1 MPLLNL
7 STEPDCWKALPSWGP
22 EPAAPRGLTWQGLM
36 RRALRLARA
45 GAKAGEIPV
54 GALVVGPE
62 GEILSEA
69 HNETEALHDP
79 TAHAEV
85 LALRRAAAKV
95 GNHRLGGSILVV
107 TLEPCLMCTGAIRES
122 RVSGVVFGASDA
134 RAGAVCSCL
143 EGLDYAQTGAQPWN
157 YGGVEAEACA
167 DILREFF
174 KVRR

>member
-1 MPLLNL
+1 MPLLNR
-7 STEPDCWKALPSWGP
+7 SEEPDCWKALPSWGP
-22 EPAAPRGLTWQGLM
+22 EPAAPAGLTWQGLM

-54 GALVVGPE
+54 GALVIDSE

-85 LALRRAAAKV
+85 LALRRACSKV
-95 GNHRLGGSILVV
+95 GNHRLGGCILVV
-107 TLEPCLMCTGAIRES
+107 TLEPCLMCTGARRES

-143 EGLDYAQTGAQPWN
+143 EGLDYAQTGAQPWS

-167 DILREFF
+167 DILKEFF
-174 KVRR
+174 RVRR

>member
-1 MPLLNL
+1 MPLLNR
-7 STEPDCWKALPSWGP
+7 SEEPDCWKALPSWGP
-22 EPAAPRGLTWQGLM
+22 EPAAPAGLTWQGLM

-54 GALVVGPE
+54 GALVIDSE
-62 GEILSEA
+62 GEVLSEA

-85 LALRRAAAKV
+85 LALRRACAKV
-95 GNHRLGGSILVV
+95 GNHRLGGCILVV

-143 EGLDYAQTGAQPWN
+143 EGLDYAQTGAQPWS

-167 DILREFF
+167 DILKEFF
-174 KVRR
+174 RVRR

>member
-1 MPLLNL
+1 MPLLNR
-7 STEPDCWKALPSWGP
+7 SEEPDCWKALPSWGP
-22 EPAAPRGLTWQGLM
+22 EPAAPAGLTWQGLM

-54 GALVVGPE
+54 GALVIDSE

-85 LALRRAAAKV
+85 LALRRACSKV
-95 GNHRLGGSILVV
+95 GNHRLGGCILVV

-122 RVSGVVFGASDA
+122 RGSGVVFGASDA

-143 EGLDYAQTGAQPWN
+143 EGLDYAQTGAQPWS
-157 YGGVEAEACA
+157 YGGVEAEDCA
-167 DILREFF
+167 ELLRRFF
-174 KVRR
+174 RVRR

>member
-1 MPLLNL
+1 MPLLNR
-7 STEPDCWKALPSWGP
+7 SEEPDCWKALPSWGP
-22 EPAAPRGLTWQGLM
+22 EPAAPVGLTWQGLM

-54 GALVVGPE
+54 GALVIDSE

-85 LALRRAAAKV
+85 LALRRACSKV
-95 GNHRLGGSILVV
+95 GNHRLGGCILVV

-122 RVSGVVFGASDA
+122 RVSGVVFGASDE

-143 EGLDYAQTGAQPWN
+143 EGLDYAQTGAQPWS

-167 DILREFF
+167 DILKEFF
-174 KVRR
+174 RVRR

>member
-1 MPLLNL
+1 MPLLNR
-7 STEPDCWKALPSWGP
+7 SEEPDCWKALPSWGP
-22 EPAAPRGLTWQGLM
+22 EPAAPAGLSWQGLM

-54 GALVVGPE
+54 GALVIDSE

-95 GNHRLGGSILVV
+95 GNHRLGGCVLVV

-143 EGLDYAQTGAQPWN
+143 EGLDYAQTGAQPWS
-157 YGGVEAEACA
+157 YGGVEATACA